1 MRCDDLRER
10 LDSLWEGEQSPEVR
24 QHLAQCAA
32 CERYVRDLRL
42 VRAGFRVLK
51 REAVPEPSLG
61 FAERLVRRWGEL
73 SKQPSVG
80 EFFEQV
86 GRRFVYATLMLTFL
100 LLLALA
106 LPPTGPIRGQSTADP
121 LVPAEETVLVPSDP
135 LGVSNVQDV
144 SDGTSVDVAA
154 PPATKG
160 AK

>member
-1 MRCDDLRER
+1 MRCVDLRER
-10 LDSLWEGEQSPEVR
+10 LDNLWEGEPSPEVR

-51 REAVPEPSLG
+51 REAAPEPSLG
-61 FAERLVRRWGEL
+61 FADRLVRRLGEL

-80 EFFEQV
+80 EFFEQA
-86 GRRFVYATLMLTFL
+86 GRRFVYATLVLTFL

-106 LPPTGPIRGQSTADP
+106 LPPTGPIRGQSTADL
-121 LVPAEETVLVPSDP
+121 LVPTEETALVPSDP
-135 LGVSNVQDV
+135 LGVSNVADV
-144 SDGTSVDVAA
+144 SDVTSVDVAA

-160 AK
+160 VK

>member
-1 MRCDDLRER
+1 MRCADLQER
-10 LDSLWEGEQSPEVR
+10 LDNLWEGELSPEVR
-24 QHLAQCAA
+24 QHLARCAA

-51 REAVPEPSLG
+51 GEAAPEPSLG
-61 FAERLVRRWGEL
+61 FADRLVRRWGEL
-73 SKQPSVG
+73 SKQPSAG

-86 GRRFVYATLMLTFL
+86 GRRFVYATLALTFL
-100 LLLALA
+100 LLLVLA
-106 LPPTGPIRGQSTADP
+106 LPPAGPIRGQSTADL
-121 LVPAEETVLVPSDP
+121 LVPAEETALVPSDP

-144 SDGTSVDVAA
+144 TDVTSVDGTA